1 MASAKGRQSSLE
13 GVGVD
18 STKKERKKPSRP
30 EGYLAAVAPELSETQ
45 KR

>member
-13 GVGVD
+13 GVGMVG
-18 STKKERKKPSRP
+18 TKKERKKLLRP
-30 EGYLAAVAPELSETQ
+30 EGYLAAVAPALSETQ